1 MKTKG
6 ERLQLIMSEY
16 ELSNVDV
23 ANITGLS
30 KAFISDI
37 KLGKKGVSDEVIS
50 TICKK
55 LPSLNFE
62 WFKFGEG
69 SMYLKNDTQNKTL
82 IAAEPGEKAGYN
94 SILTTQDDG
103 DDYPKIVTNA
113 KIAFVK
119 YYEQMTLITKLMQSK
134 QEEYQEVYET
144 LNK

>member
-1 MKTKG
+1 
-6 ERLQLIMSEY
+6 
-16 ELSNVDV
+16 
-23 ANITGLS
+23 
-30 KAFISDI
+30 
-37 KLGKKGVSDEVIS
+37 
-50 TICKK
+50 
-55 LPSLNFE
+55 
-62 WFKFGEG
+62 
-69 SMYLKNDTQNKTL
+69 MYLKNDTQNKTL

-119 YYEQMTLITKLMQSK
+119 YYEQMNLITKLMQSK